1 MTAHFYMRAYLAELG
16 LGASWECGE
25 HTYGCPSIRW
35 WGEAVALKIGRYCSI
50 AGAVT
55 IFLGGNHRSDR
66 ITTYPFSHIAAWPG
80 AADIKG
86 HPSTNEDVVIGSDV
100 WLGQGCTV
108 LSGVTI
114 GHGAIVGAEA
124 LVTRDVPPYA
134 IAGGNPARLI
144 RTRFPQEAI
153 ARLLDIAWWDWP
165 DNEVARLIPLLMSAD
180 LEAFFRE
187 AERKPVC
194 QP

>member
-1 MTAHFYMRAYLAELG
+1 MWRAHIWMPIHPVVGGSGSLSR
-16 LGASWECGE
+16 S
-25 HTYGCPSIRW
+25 
-35 WGEAVALKIGRYCSI
+35 
-50 AGAVT
+50 AVT
-55 IFLGGNHRSDR
+55 ARLPEPSQFSLEGTTDPTGSRHTRSAISPLG
-66 ITTYPFSHIAAWPG
+66 PG
-80 AADIKG
+80 PQILEE
-86 HPSTNEDVVIGSDV
+86 PSTNGDVVIGSDL

-134 IAGGNPARLI
+134 IAGGNPAQLI
-144 RTRFPQEAI
+144 PTRFPQEAI

-165 DNEVARLIPLLMSAD
+165 DNEVARPIPLLMSAD